1 MTEAIKIMEEHLAR
15 VKELRRME
23 AEMKAYTLLANLHN
37 YSKENERHKIDWSD
51 REQPK
56 YCINFNYQ
64 EDKLEILE
72 ITDLRDLGQVYFY
85 SRKACK
91 KAIDLF
97 KEDLLDYFH
106 TVDEE
111 FYDGEETI

>member
-1 MTEAIKIMEEHLAR
+1 MTEAIRIMEEHLAR
-15 VKELRRME
+15 VKELRRLE
-23 AEMKAYTLLANLHN
+23 AEMRAYTLITNLHN
-37 YSKENERHKIDWSD
+37 YSRENERHKIDWNN

-91 KAIDLF
+91 KAMDLF
-97 KEDLLDYFH
+97 KDDLLEHFH
-106 TVDEE
+106 SVDGD
-111 FYDGEETI
+111 FYGEETI